1 MSELFINQL
10 SVRFNGS
17 SQPALAIPDL
27 MICSG
32 LQVAVTG
39 ASGSGKTTLVNAI
52 SGLERCERG
61 QIFWDGIDIGGYS
74 ESGLDRWRAANVGLV
89 MQDFHLY
96 PGLSALENVLLPLK
110 FHHWRLPASLKIKGK
125 ELLARLGIEHNR
137 TSVDLLSRG
146 EKQRVAI
153 ARAVLQ
159 SPPIIIADE
168 PTASLDT
175 ENGMQVIKLLT
186 DLASESKATLICITH
201 DLRLSGAMRR
211 HILLDAGRPIQDLTI
226 GKLP

>member
-1 MSELFINQL
+1 MSKLFIHQL
-10 SVRFNGS
+10 NVHFKGS
-17 SQPALAIPDL
+17 AQPALAIPDL
-27 MICSG
+27 MIGTG

-61 QIFWDGIDIGGYS
+61 QIFWDDIDIGDYS
-74 ESGLDRWRAANVGLV
+74 ESKLDRWRAANVGLV

-110 FHHWRLPASLKIKGK
+110 FHHWRLPVPLKIKGK
-125 ELLARLGIEHNR
+125 ELLAKLGIENNR
-137 TSVDLLSRG
+137 ACVDFLSRG

-175 ENGMQVIKLLT
+175 DNGLQVIKLLT
-186 DLASESKATLICITH
+186 GLASDSKATLICITH
-201 DLRLSGAMRR
+201 DLRLSRAMNR
-211 HILLDAGRPIQDLTI
+211 HILLDAGRPVDDLTTE
-226 GKLP
+226 KSL